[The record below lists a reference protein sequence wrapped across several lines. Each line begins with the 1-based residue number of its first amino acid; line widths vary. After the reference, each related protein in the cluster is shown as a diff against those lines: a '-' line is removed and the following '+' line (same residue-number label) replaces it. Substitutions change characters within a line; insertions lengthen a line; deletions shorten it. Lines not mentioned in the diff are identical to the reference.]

1 MTEGEYRII
10 EGLYYSKEHEW
21 AKIEKTG
28 KVRIG
33 ITDYAQET
41 LHEIIF
47 VEIVSTGTK
56 VKQMEMIGTV
66 ESIKAVS
73 DVFSPISGEVIDV
86 NEDLSMKPELINQ
99 DPYEK
104 GWIVLLDPNNLEND
118 LSQLMSANEYEATL
132 KDIDHG

>member
-1 MTEGEYRII
+1 MTEGEYQVL

-21 AKIEKTG
+21 SKVEQAG

-33 ITDYAQET
+33 ITDYAQKT
-41 LHEIIF
+41 LHEIVF
-47 VEIVSTGTK
+47 VEIVNVGTK

-73 DVFSPISGEVIDV
+73 DVFSPISGEVIEV
-86 NEDLSMKPELINQ
+86 NEDLNMTSELINQ

-104 GWIVLLDPNNLEND
+104 GWIVLLDPDNLDHEI
-118 LSQLMSANEYEATL
+118 SQLLSANEYKELL
-132 KDIDHG
+132 KDIEH

>member
-1 MTEGEYRII
+1 MTEGEYRVL

-21 AKIEKTG
+21 SKVEQSG

-33 ITDYAQET
+33 ITDYAQNT

-47 VEIVSTGTK
+47 VEIVSVGTK

-73 DVFSPISGEVIDV
+73 DVFSPISGVVIEV
-86 NEDLSMKPELINQ
+86 NEDLNMTPELINQ

-104 GWIVLLDPNNLEND
+104 GWIVLLDPDNLENE
-118 LSQLMSANEYEATL
+118 LSQLLSANEYKELL
-132 KDIDHG
+132 KDIEH

>member
-1 MTEGEYRII
+1 MTEREYRIL

-21 AKIEKTG
+21 ARIEKTG

-33 ITDYAQET
+33 ITDYAQQT

-47 VEIVSTGTK
+47 VETVSIGTK

-86 NEDLSMKPELINQ
+86 NEDLIMKPELINQ

-104 GWIVLLDPNNLEND
+104 GWILLLDPDNLEKD
-118 LSQLMSANEYEATL
+118 LSQLMSANKYKVTL
-132 KDIDHG
+132 EDIDHG

>member
-1 MTEGEYRII
+1 MTEGEYLVL

-21 AKIEKTG
+21 SKVEQLG

-33 ITDYAQET
+33 ITDYAQKN
-41 LHEIIF
+41 LHEIVF
-47 VEIVSTGTK
+47 VEIVNVGTK

-73 DVFSPISGEVIDV
+73 DVYCPISGEVIEI
-86 NEDLSMKPELINQ
+86 NEDLNMTPELINL

-104 GWIVLLDPNNLEND
+104 GWILLLDPNNLEHE
-118 LSQLMSANEYEATL
+118 LSQLLSANEYKELL
-132 KDIDHG
+132 KDIEH

>member
-1 MTEGEYRII
+1 MTEGEYRVI

-21 AKIEKTG
+21 SKVEQSG
-28 KVRIG
+28 RVRIG
-33 ITDYAQET
+33 ITDYAQNT

-47 VEIVSTGTK
+47 VEIVSVGTK

-73 DVFSPISGEVIDV
+73 DVFSPISGVVIEV
-86 NEDLSMKPELINQ
+86 NEDLNMTPELINQ

-104 GWIVLLDPNNLEND
+104 GWIVLLDPDNLENE
-118 LSQLMSANEYEATL
+118 LSQLLSANEYKELL
-132 KDIDHG
+132 KDIEH